1 MGRRMAGLVGQW
13 QLGQLVELERRLE
26 QPGLERRLQQ
36 PEHGP
41 GGGVQRPQLLRDL
54 EKNCCMVH
62 VIIYILSV

>member
-36 PEHGP
+36 PGQCRCQR
-41 GGGVQRPQLLRDL
+41 QRPQLFRDL
-54 EKNCCMVH
+54 EKMV
-62 VIIYILSV
+62 VWFM